1 MTKLSCGRKGRRRKK
16 IQRLELICY
25 LNSNSKISFVC
36 LFVLPSCMHWG
47 ILVPS
52 PGIELLLSAVEALS
66 PNHWTARKSP
76 KWFFFKSSFHHHFL
90 INPKNMTS
98 RGNLWL
104 FLWFTRRILNSSKV
118 SIKTFINACHI
129 KHFDK
134 YSNILI
140 NFISLISLWIRIK
153 CLGRDEKNIWLNENW
168 QRTKTFE
175 NNYLGE

>member
-1 MTKLSCGRKGRRRKK
+1 MLYDSSICTSENPRIKVKVNYKHIKYYNRKQLGKITLLTKLSCGRKGKRKRK
-16 IQRLELICY
+16 IQCLELICY

-36 LFVLPSCMHWG
+36 LFVLPSCTPWG

-52 PGIELLLSAVEALS
+52 PGIELLLYAVEALS

-104 FLWFTRRILNSSKV
+104 FLWFTRILNSSKV
-118 SIKTFINACHI
+118 
-129 KHFDK
+129 FDYQK
-134 YSNILI
+134 LLSMPVISNILI
-140 NFISLISLWIRIK
+140 STVI
-153 CLGRDEKNIWLNENW
+153 
-168 QRTKTFE
+168 
-175 NNYLGE
+175 Y